1 MIGMKDVE
9 TIKLL
14 DGSVWDKQ
22 ELINNMDDDEFYYK
36 LCGKNMLSSS
46 SAKLLLDSYKKY
58 YYVQKYGQKETQPL
72 RDGWLFHTAILEPEV
87 YRQQW
92 FTDTKS
98 RNTKEF
104 KQAEENFKGT
114 KTKVFTYTEKKA
126 SERLADAFLKN
137 SVLVQYLNKAQTEVP
152 IAGEVMG
159 MPFRGKADII
169 TKDGGIIDLKTTTN
183 IKNFKHSAYN
193 FSYDLQCFVYSNLFN
208 VSYKDFLF
216 IAIDKDS
223 LVPKICDVSEDFY
236 FSGEQKCERAIQE
249 YKKNIEKDINEYVIW
264 ERL

>member
-1 MIGMKDVE
+1 MKDVE

-22 ELINNMDDDEFYYK
+22 ELINNMDNDEFYYK

-46 SAKLLLDSYKKY
+46 SAKLLLDSYKKF

-72 RDGWLFHTAILEPEV
+72 RDGWLFHTAILEPDV
-87 YRQQW
+87 YERQH
-92 FTDTKS
+92 FTTVKS
-98 RNTKEF
+98 KNSVAFKEALKEF
-104 KQAEENFKGT
+104 EGCPDV
-114 KTKVFTYTEKKA
+114 KVFSAQEKQSA
-126 SERLADAFLKN
+126 ERLADAFLKN
-137 SVLVQYLNKAQTEVP
+137 SGLVQYLNKAQTEVP

-169 TKDGGIIDLKTTTN
+169 TKGGGIIDLKTTTN
-183 IKNFKHSAYN
+183 VRNFKHSAYN
-193 FSYDLQCFVYSNLFN
+193 FSYDLQCFIYSNLFN

-223 LVPKICDVSEDFY
+223 LVPKVCDVSEDFY

-249 YKKNIEKDINEYVIW
+249 YKENVEKDINEYVIW
-264 ERL
+264 ETL